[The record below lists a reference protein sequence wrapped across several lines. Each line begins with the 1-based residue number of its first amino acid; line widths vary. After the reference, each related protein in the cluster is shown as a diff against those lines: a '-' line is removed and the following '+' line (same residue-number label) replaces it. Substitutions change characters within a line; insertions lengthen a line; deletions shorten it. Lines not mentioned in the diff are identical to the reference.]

1 MSNHSNSIQLCG
13 VAAYAPP
20 IVFPNMD
27 NHNRHCAPEL
37 IPPFLDPKF
46 TSARTH
52 NTHKNVNSELLQKM
66 DWITPELKI
75 EISSHFPNQNDID
88 TNGNRDKEKFKEH
101 CELMFPVGRVFAS
114 AKQVHQ
120 VSKMLLDAWGVS
132 CASTGKRISCH
143 YGLRN
148 RDKKEMEKQEE
159 KERFHENKMKVL
171 FDCQFHIKMSVIV
184 TLRDHRKYSAFC
196 PARITAVN
204 LEHNHDLSTISHRK
218 AMRRSGRLALD
229 LKPLQVLL
237 TLLREKPNLD
247 SQTLRP
253 LLLKHLPHYVSINS
267 TLIRNLRLKAIA
279 YWAIHDE
286 ADELTMDEAE
296 RVFDLNTPL
305 ASDDIISS
313 DDPMTKINIKNIL
326 RKICTESK
334 DMWMAISLLEKMKE
348 STPGFDYRVKYTTDG
363 DRLPEGI
370 MYMSPRMRQDLI
382 RYSDLMFLDAQC
394 RQYNSSGFPYIS
406 PCMTDNENKI
416 CQGCEAIVVEES
428 TSAYTWIINMM
439 ADIEPRFKKSSI
451 RIIYGDGKVLPI
463 LLTDLGIQETCV
475 LRGDK
480 WHLTNAVWP
489 DKFGSAF
496 YPLIQNYLI
505 SMLDSDT
512 QEQWEVAGNHAR
524 KKLEQYPHLCSFVD
538 DILRNPSYY
547 AGYYLKIIIR
557 GSLGK
562 NGSSAAESNHSSVVA
577 YNGNGATWCIA
588 DHLHH
593 LMTRCQNRSRQ
604 RDEMEQSHQL
614 SVQRHKSTFVQDEA
628 IWDKQARMILSSHAY
643 EKMWKTCLLKSHGL
657 QKQLFENG
665 DIAIWPAYIE
675 SPVNHRGTRVIK
687 NGLRCN
693 CRFRTQYLSQC
704 EHEILAH
711 NGFHKQL
718 FNHRWYNQW
727 TYQCEVLDLNFA
739 TNNKY
744 SSLTMRNMSRYS
756 KHSNNE
762 EADIDSEDSEDF
774 QEDDQEDNINEN
786 IDDHEEDN
794 IDEDS
799 QDVDDDDEDKDDDDD
814 DDDRNDHSVNQD
826 NVDSSQQ
833 LLTQED
839 PYQSSYCWK
848 PNSTLLHSSTSSSS
862 EKLTYNQIVANFQTM
877 ASMIQHDQKELCR
890 VNNSIDNLIQ
900 RYRRKHSVEII
911 IRTVSTEKTSCIVG
925 TTNMNPTASF
935 CSRKKGYRE
944 HQEKNS
950 QGKRRRIMNATPS
963 VAASVGQ
970 ENDDQHMSRVKSLSK
985 PCKLCQEAGHR
996 GFMRCPKILKHCE
1009 PFGTSPFTPNCSS
1022 SRNIFV
1028 EKLIKD
1034 NGFVSGSFEETD
1046 MRNVCKSMPRNVK
1059 GLILHKRLIRH
1070 GRSEKGRGALG
1081 IIMEVTFLGQYGN
1094 PHSDYDQ
1101 VLFELPVITK
1111 WILRSNNNILVS
1123 QLEEVLAKENT
1134 PSPKSKTI
1142 SRSISN
1148 DEEPLKEI
1156 DGNIPLFKY

>member
-1 MSNHSNSIQLCG
+1 MHTTYDTSNRNKMSNHPNPILLCG
-13 VAAYAPP
+13 VAAAARPN
-20 IVFPNMD
+20 VFPNMD
-27 NHNRHCAPEL
+27 NHYRHCAPEL
-37 IPPFLDPKF
+37 IPPFLESKF
-46 TSARTH
+46 SSACTH
-52 NTHKNVNSELLQKM
+52 NTHKNVNAELLQKM
-66 DWITPELKI
+66 DWITPELKM
-75 EISSHFPNQNDID
+75 EISSHFPSQNDID
-88 TNGNRDKEKFKEH
+88 INGNCDKEKFKVH
-101 CELMFPVGRVFAS
+101 CELMFPVGRIFAS
-114 AKQVHQ
+114 AKQIHQ
-120 VSKMLLDAWGVS
+120 VSTMFLDAWGVS
-132 CASTGKRISCH
+132 CASSGKKISCH

-148 RDKKEMEKQEE
+148 RDKLEMEKQEE
-159 KERFHENKMKVL
+159 KVRFHDNKMKVL
-171 FDCQFHIKMSVIV
+171 YDCQFHIKMSYIV
-184 TLRDHRKYSAFC
+184 SLRDHRKYSAFC
-196 PARITAVN
+196 PARITSVH

-247 SQTLRP
+247 TQTLRP

-267 TLIRNLRLKAIA
+267 SLIRNLRLKTIA

-286 ADELTMDEAE
+286 EDELTMDEAE

-370 MYMSPRMRQDLI
+370 MYMSPRMRQDLV
-382 RYSDLMFLDAQC
+382 RYSDLIFLDAQC

-406 PCMTDNENKI
+406 PCMTDSENKI

-463 LLTDLGIQETCV
+463 LLTDLGIQDTCV

-505 SMLDSDT
+505 SMLDSET
-512 QEQWEVAGNHAR
+512 QEQWDVAANHAK
-524 KKLEQYPHLCSFVD
+524 KKLEQYPHLCSFLD
-538 DILRNPSYY
+538 DIVRNPSYY
-547 AGYYLKIIIR
+547 AGYYLKLIVG

-562 NGSSAAESNHSSVVA
+562 NGSSGAEANHSSVVA

-588 DHLHH
+588 DQLHH
-593 LMTRCQNRSRQ
+593 LMTRCQNRSRH
-604 RDEMEQSHQL
+604 RDEIEQSLQL
-614 SVQRHKSTFVQDEA
+614 AVQRHQSTFLQDEA
-628 IWDKQARMILSSHAY
+628 IWDKQARLLLSNHAY
-643 EKMWKTCLLKSHGL
+643 ESLWKNSLLKSHGL
-657 QKQLFENG
+657 QKQQFENG
-665 DIAIWPAYIE
+665 DIAVWPAYIE
-675 SPVNHRGTRVIK
+675 SPVNHRGTKVIK
-687 NGLRCN
+687 NGERCS

-704 EHEILAH
+704 EHEILAYG
-711 NGFHKQL
+711 GFHKEL
-718 FNHRWYNQW
+718 FNHRWFNQW
-727 TYQCEVLDLNFA
+727 TYQCEVQDLNFV
-739 TNNKY
+739 TNDRY
-744 SSLTMRNMSRYS
+744 SSLTNRNMSRYA
-756 KHSNNE
+756 KCSNQETEDIDIVDSDDSSNE
-762 EADIDSEDSEDF
+762 EAEDNINYHVD
-774 QEDDQEDNINEN
+774 DDQED
-786 IDDHEEDN
+786 DTEDN
-794 IDEDS
+794 IDDEPEAE
-799 QDVDDDDEDKDDDDD
+799 VDDESHI
-814 DDDRNDHSVNQD
+814 NC
-826 NVDSSQQ
+826 SQQ
-833 LLTQED
+833 ILTQED
-839 PYQSSYCWK
+839 PYQTSYCWQ
-848 PNSTLLHSSTSSSS
+848 PISRSQRSSTTSTS

-911 IRTVSTEKTSCIVG
+911 IRSVSCEKQSDIVA
-925 TTNMNPTASF
+925 TTNMNPTATF

-950 QGKRRRIMNATPS
+950 RGKRRRVMNATPS
-963 VAASVGQ
+963 VASYVGQ
-970 ENDDQHMSRVKSLSK
+970 HNDDNHMSQVKSLTK
-985 PCKLCQEAGHR
+985 PCKLCQEPGHR

-1009 PFGTSPFTPNCSS
+1009 PFGTSPFTPKCSA

-1034 NGFVSGSFEETD
+1034 NGIVSGTIEETNN
-1046 MRNVCKSMPRNVK
+1046 RNVCKTMPRNVK

-1070 GRSEKGRGALG
+1070 GRLEKGRGALA
-1081 IIMEVTFLGQYGN
+1081 IIMEVTFLGQHGD
-1094 PHSDYDQ
+1094 PHPDYNK
-1101 VLFELPVITK
+1101 VLFELPVVTK

-1123 QLEEVLAKENT
+1123 QLEEVHSKENT
-1134 PSPKSKTI
+1134 PSPKGKLPQMNYCS
-1142 SRSISN
+1142 
-1148 DEEPLKEI
+1148 DVQPLREI
-1156 DGNIPLFKY
+1156 DGNVLNYKN